1 MPSMPGVVGGITCAA
16 LGGAGALMTYGVRG
30 RSSSLFAPSVYR
42 GPASQH
48 AMALTFDDGPSEST
62 PVLLRLLA
70 EHNVAATFFQCGA
83 NVERL
88 PDVAREVLRGGH
100 EIGNHSQTH
109 PKFYFRSPAFIGD
122 ELTRAQSAIENTV
135 GVTPALFRA
144 PFGVRWPGMR
154 AAQQR
159 LHLMGVMW
167 TVIGRD
173 WRLDARSIVRRVLPN
188 IVNGAIVCLHD
199 GRELRARPDVGNTI
213 EAVRRLIPILKAEG
227 YRLET
232 VSQLICPTN

>member
-1 MPSMPGVVGGITCAA
+1 MGGITCAA
-16 LGGAGALMTYGVRG
+16 LGGAGALMTYGVRA

-42 GPASQH
+42 GPASEH

-62 PVLLRLLA
+62 PALLRLLA

-88 PDVAREVLRGGH
+88 PEVAREVVRGGH

-109 PKFYFRSPAFIGD
+109 PKFYFRSPSFIRE
-122 ELTRAQSAIENTV
+122 ELTRAQAAIESAA
-135 GVTPALFRA
+135 GVSPSLFRA

-154 AAQQR
+154 AAQQSLR
-159 LHLMGVMW
+159 LMGVMW

-173 WRLDARSIVRRVLPN
+173 WKLDTKSIVRRVLPK
-188 IVNGAIVCLHD
+188 IDNGSIVCLHD
-199 GRELRARPDVGNTI
+199 GRELSARPDVGNTI

-227 YRLET
+227 YRLQT

>member
-1 MPSMPGVVGGITCAA
+1 
-16 LGGAGALMTYGVRG
+16 
-30 RSSSLFAPSVYR
+30 
-42 GPASQH
+42 
-48 AMALTFDDGPSEST
+48 MALTFDDGPSEST

-88 PDVAREVLRGGH
+88 PEVAREVVRGGH

-109 PKFYFRSPAFIGD
+109 PKLYFRSPSFIRE
-122 ELTRAQSAIENTV
+122 ELTRAQAAIENAA
-135 GVTPALFRA
+135 GVSPSLFRA

-154 AAQQR
+154 AAQQSLR
-159 LHLMGVMW
+159 LMGVMW

-173 WRLDARSIVRRVLPN
+173 WKLDTKSIVRRVLPK
-188 IVNGAIVCLHD
+188 IDNGSIVCLHD

-227 YRLET
+227 YRLQT

>member
-1 MPSMPGVVGGITCAA
+1 MRSMPGVMGGITCAA
-16 LGGAGALMTYGVRG
+16 LGGAGALMTYGVRA
-30 RSSSLFAPSVYR
+30 RSSSLFAPSVCR
-42 GPASQH
+42 GPASEH

-62 PVLLRLLA
+62 PALLRLLA
-70 EHNVAATFFQCGA
+70 EHDVAATFFQCGA

-88 PDVAREVLRGGH
+88 PEVAREVVRGGH

-109 PKFYFRSPAFIGD
+109 PKFYFRSPSFIRE
-122 ELTRAQSAIENTV
+122 ELTRAQAAIENAA
-135 GVTPALFRA
+135 GVSPSLFRA

-154 AAQQR
+154 AAQQSLR
-159 LHLMGVMW
+159 LMGVMW

-173 WRLDARSIVRRVLPN
+173 WKLDTKSIVRRVLRK
-188 IVNGAIVCLHD
+188 IDNGSIVCLHD

-213 EAVRRLIPILKAEG
+213 EAVRCLIPILKAEG
-227 YRLET
+227 YRLQT

>member
-1 MPSMPGVVGGITCAA
+1 MGGITCAT
-16 LGGAGALMTYGVRG
+16 LGGAGVLMTYGVRA

-48 AMALTFDDGPSEST
+48 AVALTFDDGPSEFT

-70 EHNVAATFFQCGA
+70 EHNVAATFFHCGA

-88 PDVAREVLRGGH
+88 PEVAREVVRSGH

-109 PKFYFRSPAFIGD
+109 PKFYFRTPSFIRE
-122 ELTRAQSAIENTV
+122 ELTRAQAAIENAT
-135 GVTPALFRA
+135 GVTPSLFRA

-154 AAQQR
+154 ASQKSLR
-159 LHLMGVMW
+159 LMGVMW
-167 TVIGRD
+167 TVMGRD
-173 WRLDARSIVRRVLPN
+173 WKLDTKSIVKRVLQN
-188 IVNGAIVCLHD
+188 IDNGAIVCLHD
-199 GRELRARPDVGNTI
+199 GRELRVRPDVGNTI
-213 EAVRRLIPILKAEG
+213 EAVRRLVPILKAEG
-227 YRLET
+227 YRLQT